1 MHDDLEILDFFW
13 GDRIRKGLQAFD
25 IVGLAGNTKRSPFQ
39 PSWFFREVKD
49 DGVTADEPEFLS
61 GAVGQLDEGNGNSV
75 ISHYREIERKCKLL
89 NGLLLAAES
98 ETLIKSNTRF
108 DDQFTFQIKR
118 VAGIK

>member
-1 MHDDLEILDFFW
+1 MTLRFW
-13 GDRIRKGLQAFD
+13 ISYFD
-25 IVGLAGNTKRSPFQ
+25 ILSPFQ

-75 ISHYREIERKCKLL
+75 ISHYGEIERKCKLL

-98 ETLIKSNTRF
+98 ETLKEQHKI
-108 DDQFTFQIKR
+108 
-118 VAGIK
+118 

>member
-25 IVGLAGNTKRSPFQ
+25 IVGLDGNTERSPFQ

-75 ISHYREIERKCKLL
+75 ISHYGEIERKCKLL
-89 NGLLLAAES
+89 NGLLLAAER